1 MIFKPTRLTPALLGL
16 LAATAS
22 LSRAYALD
30 PGYIE
35 AVKADAEEFTTHEF
49 HAPADSTW
57 LGDTDNR
64 SAQLADLQGF
74 SEYIRSKSPGTYI
87 FYQQLT
93 DEYRSKL
100 HQDYLS
106 TGDLDRVKQD
116 IFKYMREIKQQPQ
129 TNQHSR

>member
-1 MIFKPTRLTPALLGL
+1 
-16 LAATAS
+16 
-22 LSRAYALD
+22 
-30 PGYIE
+30 
-35 AVKADAEEFTTHEF
+35 
-49 HAPADSTW
+49 